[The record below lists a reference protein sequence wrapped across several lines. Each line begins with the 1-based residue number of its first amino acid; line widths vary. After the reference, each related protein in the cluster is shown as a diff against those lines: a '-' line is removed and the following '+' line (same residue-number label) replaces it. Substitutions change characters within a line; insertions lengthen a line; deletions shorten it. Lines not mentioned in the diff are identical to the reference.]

1 MSTAET
7 IYELVKTLPEE
18 KASLVLVF
26 TQFVQQQVGQQQ
38 SKEACLSS
46 VPSGTLTSL
55 RGIANPAGKAP
66 TDSAVVDD
74 YTDYLIEKY
83 LKKYQ

>member
-26 TQFVQQQVGQQQ
+26 TQFVQQRDSPPKDSLLGADRRHWPELVA
-38 SKEACLSS
+38 EL
-46 VPSGTLTSL
+46 SGTWPDFPTAEEL
-55 RGIANPAGKAP
+55 RENLPL
-66 TDSAVVDD
+66 DVVRE
-74 YTDYLIEKY
+74 TL
-83 LKKYQ
+83 